1 MLSALLGDRLSRLRE
16 LNATALEMQRFNRS
30 LGESNA
36 ALAASNRALRE
47 ALQVSEARSRAIAE
61 MKEKLRLAAEERN
74 SEKSRFLAQAV
85 HDLKQPLQAISI
97 AITPIQSLLGES
109 ADQQVVELIDVVH
122 RASLIMRNQI
132 SGLLDLSR
140 LESGFVRPQMEA
152 FALRPFVVAL
162 LDPLEAYGHSRGVR
176 IRLVPGEDDN
186 AHVRSD
192 PSLLRQ
198 ILSNIVS
205 NAIKYADP
213 TKNPDC
219 KVEITWRCIEDKV
232 VICVE
237 DNGIGIEEQHLNGKK
252 IFQPFFQA
260 NNNLPEG
267 EKGVGLGLS
276 IVNAAL
282 ALMPDHRITV
292 ASLFGIGSQFA
303 LYVPKADADA
313 AAVDAG
319 TRTLT
324 RQANQAGL
332 AGKYVVLVDDDV
344 LIRRSI
350 VALLDHLG
358 VLHDEFDSVADLANN
373 LLALERRPD
382 VLLSDYRLP
391 DKKTALDVM
400 ALMAQIWPKVP
411 TVVVTGDA
419 EAASNLSDRG
429 DIAGVMHKP
438 VSTAELLNHLARA
451 CEVGIGDDAERADGE
466 AAA

>member
-1 MLSALLGDRLSRLRE
+1 M
-16 LNATALEMQRFNRS
+16 T
-30 LGESNA
+30 
-36 ALAASNRALRE
+36 
-47 ALQVSEARSRAIAE
+47 
-61 MKEKLRLAAEERN
+61 
-74 SEKSRFLAQAV
+74 
-85 HDLKQPLQAISI
+85 
-97 AITPIQSLLGES
+97 
-109 ADQQVVELIDVVH
+109 
-122 RASLIMRNQI
+122 
-132 SGLLDLSR
+132 
-140 LESGFVRPQMEA
+140 
-152 FALRPFVVAL
+152 
-162 LDPLEAYGHSRGVR
+162 
-176 IRLVPGEDDN
+176 PGEEDSI
-186 AHVRSD
+186 HVRSD
-192 PSLLRQ
+192 PALLSQ

-213 TKNPDC
+213 AKNPDC
-219 KVEITWRCIEDKV
+219 KVEISWRIVDDKV
-232 VICVE
+232 VIRVE
-237 DNGIGIEEQHLNGKK
+237 DNGIGIEEQHLAGRK

-303 LYVPKADADA
+303 VYVPRAEATTT
-313 AAVDAG
+313 DAG
-319 TRTLT
+319 SRTLT
-324 RQANQAGL
+324 RQANLAGL

-358 VLHDEFDSVADLANN
+358 VLHDEYDSLADLSKH
-373 LLALERRPD
+373 LLELERRPD

-400 ALMAQIWPKVP
+400 ALMAQIWPRVP

-419 EAASNLSDRG
+419 EAASTLSDRD

-438 VSTAELLNHLARA
+438 VSTAEMLNHLARA
-451 CEVGIGDDAERADGE
+451 CEICVSEDTEGE
-466 AAA
+466 PAI